1 MSEDEFLQYLSQNK
15 EWIFSGIGVLF
26 LSVIISLAIHFLN
39 KKRRYIVC
47 IRRSDHEDMRA
58 FKIGWSWSAF
68 LFSFFWMSAK
78 GLYDF
83 MSIYFGL
90 IGVLFLHGFIL
101 DSLFDT
107 NILHYVSMGVII
119 LFVSTPLFLG
129 LFGNL
134 LVMRK
139 YCHSYNLLSE
149 DHYSPVKQV
158 IASSELDAIS
168 ILMNK

>member
-1 MSEDEFLQYLSQNK
+1 MTEDELLRYILENK
-15 EWIFSGIGVLF
+15 EWIFSGIGVLIV
-26 LSVIISLAIHFLN
+26 SIIISFIIHFLN
-39 KKRRYIVC
+39 KKKRYMVC
-47 IRRSDHEDMRA
+47 VRRSDHSDMRA
-58 FKIGWSWSAF
+58 FKVGWSWAAF
-68 LFSFFWMSAK
+68 IFSFLWISAK

-90 IGVLFLHGFIL
+90 IIVFLLHGFIV

-107 NILHYVSMGVII
+107 NILNYISMVVSIVVI
-119 LFVSTPLFLG
+119 STPLFLG
-129 LFGNL
+129 LFGNI

-158 IASSELDAIS
+158 IANSELDAIS